1 MAAPKPGT
9 PEERIIQKLLGE
21 VFIGKDGKPYP
32 VDRAELFYLDAKH
45 LSDPSGFEDAGFW
58 SIQALTLMS
67 VYMLAVSRR
76 NAAYAYAGK
85 PFYILGCAQ
94 MLIEL

>member
-1 MAAPKPGT
+1 MSAPKAGT
-9 PEERIIQKLLGE
+9 AEESIIRKLLGE
-21 VFIGKDGKPYP
+21 ILIGRDGKAHP

-45 LSDPSGFEDAGFW
+45 LSDPSSGFEDAGFW

-76 NAAYAYAGK
+76 NAAYAYAGR
-85 PFYILGCAQ
+85 
-94 MLIEL
+94 

>member
-1 MAAPKPGT
+1 MATPKPGT
-9 PEERIIQKLLGE
+9 PDESIIQKLLGE
-21 VFIGKDGKPYP
+21 VFIGRDGKSYP

-45 LSDPSGFEDAGFW
+45 LTDPSSGFEDAGFW

-85 PFYILGCAQ
+85 LTFASRSRKY
-94 MLIEL
+94 

>member
-1 MAAPKPGT
+1 MAAPKSGT
-9 PEERIIQKLLGE
+9 PEESIIQKLLSE
-21 VFIGKDGKPYP
+21 VSVGRDGKPYP

-45 LSDPSGFEDAGFW
+45 LSDPASGFEDAGFW

-67 VYMLAVSRR
+67 IYMLAVSRR

-85 PFYILGCAQ
+85 
-94 MLIEL
+94 